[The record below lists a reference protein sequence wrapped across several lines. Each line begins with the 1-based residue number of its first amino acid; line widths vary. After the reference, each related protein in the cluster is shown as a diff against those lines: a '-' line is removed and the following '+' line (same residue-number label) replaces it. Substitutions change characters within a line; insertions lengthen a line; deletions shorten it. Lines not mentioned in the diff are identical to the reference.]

1 MATRQSAEGFLN
13 WMRSVDPQAADFA
26 AAQAG
31 PLAGLGQDAFYPYA
45 SEFEERRASQA
56 VVADQGTDYKVW
68 IERAADI
75 GKGLL
80 AFEQQRQLL
89 KVNAERAKQGLPPI
103 NTLAAQVQVGLAP
116 DIKNLIVIGGL
127 FLAGFFILNLLG
139 KRR

>member
-13 WMRSVDPQAADFA
+13 WMRSVDPQAANFA

-31 PLAGLGQDAFYPYA
+31 PLAGLGQDHPD
-45 SEFEERRASQA
+45 QV

-103 NTLAAQVQVGLAP
+103 STLAAQVQVGLAP

-127 FLAGFFILNLLG
+127 FLAGFFILNMLG

>member
-31 PLAGLGQDAFYPYA
+31 PLAGLGQDYPD
-45 SEFEERRASQA
+45 QV
-56 VVADQGTDYKVW
+56 VVADQGTDYKTW
-68 IERAADI
+68 IERAKEAANAV
-75 GKGLL
+75 L
-80 AFEQQRQLL
+80 AVEQQRQLL
-89 KVNAERAKQGLPPI
+89 KINAERAKLGQPPI
-103 NTLAAQVQVGLAP
+103 STLAAQVQVGLAP
-116 DIKNLIVIGGL
+116 DIKNLLVIGGL

>member
-13 WMRSVDPQAADFA
+13 WMRSVDPQAANFV

-31 PLAGLGQDAFYPYA
+31 PLAGLGQDFPD
-45 SEFEERRASQA
+45 QV

-89 KVNAERAKQGLPPI
+89 KINAERAKLGQPPI
-103 NTLAAQVQVGLAP
+103 STLAAQVQVGLAP
-116 DIKNLIVIGGL
+116 DIKNLLVIGGL
-127 FLAGFFILNLLG
+127 FLAGFFILNMLG

>member
-13 WMRSVDPQAADFA
+13 WMRSVDPQAANFA

-31 PLAGLGQDAFYPYA
+31 PLAGLGQDYPD
-45 SEFEERRASQA
+45 QV

-89 KVNAERAKQGLPPI
+89 KINAERAKQGLPPI
-103 NTLAAQVQVGLAP
+103 STLAAQVQVGLAP

-127 FLAGFFILNLLG
+127 FLAGFFILNMLG